1 MSLQLIYGRAG
12 TGKSTVILEQVKNNL
27 HSEVKQY
34 IIIPEQFSYSEEKK
48 LMAELQENSIIN
60 AEVITFKRMAER
72 VQTEVAGRTKSL
84 LSKSGKAMIMYS
96 ILDKQKDKLQYI
108 KNSSNN
114 IDLGIQTIKDFK
126 KNVIKYQDI
135 EGLIESVDK
144 PLLKAKL
151 QDVNIIY
158 SEYEKCIQ
166 EKFLD
171 EEDKISKLATSLES
185 STMFDNSDIY
195 IDEFSGFTKQ
205 EYQVIAKLLKKAR
218 KVRLA
223 ICLDELNE
231 KNKTD
236 IFYFNKSAVEEL
248 IDIATECGVEVEKP
262 IYLNKQYKLKNPE
275 IKHLEQNL
283 YAPTYAKY
291 AGEVKNIKTILTLN
305 PYEEIEYV
313 AKNIIKLVRDEG
325 YKYSDIAII
334 ARNIDE
340 VQSKVKAILGNN
352 GIPVFI
358 DNKEDLARSQFIKYI
373 LALLE
378 ILAKNWSQEAVISYI
393 KSGFLKIDEDDI
405 YKLENY
411 VIKWGIQ
418 GSKWYKEDWEYEEEN
433 FNELREKIVLPILDL
448 KAKLEGQ
455 KTATNISKAIYSF
468 LDKNDIYTQIEE
480 KIKKYEE
487 SGNIL
492 LSKNCKASLENL
504 IEVLD
509 EIIYIFE
516 DQKMSFEKYREI
528 LKIGLSYKELGN
540 IPEVIDQVILGDI
553 ERSRSH
559 EIKIAFIL
567 GVNDGNF
574 PRINKIEGF
583 LNDDDRET
591 LKSLGKEIA
600 KGSLELTY
608 EDQFN
613 IYKALTTA
621 KEKLYLMYT
630 STDKD
635 GATLRQSI
643 LITKIKRIFPNLKEE
658 STILNSEPE
667 ITSKQATFQELLFE
681 LQKLKNGEQIDDI
694 WYEVYNWYKT
704 DPKWS
709 NILEKAMIELKYLKT
724 PEKISKESIERLY
737 GKTLKTSISKLETY
751 RRCPFQYH
759 LKYGLKLQEKEEF
772 KVRAIDTGSF
782 MHEVIEEFFR
792 RAEDV
797 KKITEEEISKLVDE
811 IILDKL
817 SLRKNYLFTSN
828 KKFIALTNRLKRI
841 INKSLGYIVYQIQN
855 SDFTVLANEVEFS
868 KTINNV
874 EITGKID
881 RVDISN
887 DGDFLRVID
896 YKSSSKNI
904 NLNDVFSR
912 NTNTAFNIYGYYC

>member
-418 GSKWYKEDWEYEEEN
+418 GSKWYKEDWKYEEEN

-724 PEKISKESIERLY
+724 PEKISKENIEKLY

>member
-151 QDVNIIY
+151 QDVNILY
-158 SEYEKCIQ
+158 SEYDKCIQ

-574 PRINKIEGF
+574 PSINKIEGF

-667 ITSKQATFQELLFE
+667 TTSKQATFQELLFE

-724 PEKISKESIERLY
+724 PEKISKENIEKLY

>member
-135 EGLIESVDK
+135 EELIESVDK

-171 EEDKISKLATSLES
+171 EEDKISKLADNLET

-574 PRINKIEGF
+574 PSINKIEGF

-724 PEKISKESIERLY
+724 PEKISKENIEKLY

>member
-574 PRINKIEGF
+574 PSINKIEGF

-724 PEKISKESIERLY
+724 PEKISKENIEKLY

-912 NTNTAFNIYGYYC
+912 NTNTAFNIYGYYY

>member
-135 EGLIESVDK
+135 EGLVESVDK

-262 IYLNKQYKLKNPE
+262 IYLNKQYKLKKPE
-275 IKHLEQNL
+275 LKHLEQNL

-418 GSKWYKEDWEYEEEN
+418 GSKWYKEDWKYEEEN

-667 ITSKQATFQELLFE
+667 ITTKQATFQELLFE

-724 PEKISKESIERLY
+724 PEKISKESIEKLY

>member
-171 EEDKISKLATSLES
+171 EEDKISKLADNLET

-275 IKHLEQNL
+275 LKHLEQNL

-724 PEKISKESIERLY
+724 PEKISKENIEKLY

-828 KKFIALTNRLKRI
+828 KKCIALTNRLKRI

>member
-574 PRINKIEGF
+574 PSINKIEGF

-724 PEKISKESIERLY
+724 PEKISKENIEKLY

-772 KVRAIDTGSF
+772 KVRSIDTGSF

>member
-724 PEKISKESIERLY
+724 PEKISKENIEKLY

-887 DGDFLRVID
+887 DGAFLRVID

>member
-248 IDIATECGVEVEKP
+248 IDIATECGVKVEKP

-275 IKHLEQNL
+275 LKHLEQNL

-709 NILEKAMIELKYLKT
+709 NILGKAMIELKYLKT
-724 PEKISKESIERLY
+724 PEKISKENIEKLY

>member
-135 EGLIESVDK
+135 EELIESVDK

-574 PRINKIEGF
+574 PSINKIEGF

-724 PEKISKESIERLY
+724 PEKISKENIEKLY

-912 NTNTAFNIYGYYC
+912 NTNTAFNIYGYYY

>member
-171 EEDKISKLATSLES
+171 EEDKISKLADNLET

-262 IYLNKQYKLKNPE
+262 IYLNKQYKLKKPE
-275 IKHLEQNL
+275 LKHLEQNL

-418 GSKWYKEDWEYEEEN
+418 GSKWYKEDWKYEEEN

-574 PRINKIEGF
+574 PSINKIEGF

-724 PEKISKESIERLY
+724 PEKISKENIEKLY

>member
-223 ICLDELNE
+223 LCLDELNE

-574 PRINKIEGF
+574 PSINKIEGF

-724 PEKISKESIERLY
+724 PEKISKENIEKLY

>member
-12 TGKSTVILEQVKNNL
+12 TGKSTAILEQVKNNL

-574 PRINKIEGF
+574 PSINKIEGF

-724 PEKISKESIERLY
+724 PEKISKENIEKLY

>member
-12 TGKSTVILEQVKNNL
+12 TGKSTAILEQVKNNL

-72 VQTEVAGRTKSL
+72 VQTEVAGRTKKL

-704 DPKWS
+704 DPKWR

-724 PEKISKESIERLY
+724 PEKISKENIEKLY

>member
-724 PEKISKESIERLY
+724 PEKISKENIERLY

>member
-195 IDEFSGFTKQ
+195 IDEFSGFTRQ

-275 IKHLEQNL
+275 LKHLEQNL

-352 GIPVFI
+352 CIPVFI

-574 PRINKIEGF
+574 PSINKIEGF

-709 NILEKAMIELKYLKT
+709 NILGKAMIELKYLKT
-724 PEKISKESIERLY
+724 PEKISKENIEKLY

>member
-262 IYLNKQYKLKNPE
+262 IYLNKQYKLKKPE
-275 IKHLEQNL
+275 LKHLEQNL

-574 PRINKIEGF
+574 PSINKIEGF

-724 PEKISKESIERLY
+724 PEKISKENIEKLY

-912 NTNTAFNIYGYYC
+912 NTNTAFNIYGYYY

>member
-84 LSKSGKAMIMYS
+84 LSKSAKAMIMYS

-262 IYLNKQYKLKNPE
+262 IYLNKQYKLKKPE
-275 IKHLEQNL
+275 LKHLEQNL

-724 PEKISKESIERLY
+724 PEKISKENIEKLY

-912 NTNTAFNIYGYYC
+912 NTNTAFNIYGYYY

>member
-352 GIPVFI
+352 CIPVFI

-574 PRINKIEGF
+574 PSINKIEGF

-709 NILEKAMIELKYLKT
+709 NILGKAMIELKYLKT
-724 PEKISKESIERLY
+724 PEKISKENIEKLY

>member
-378 ILAKNWSQEAVISYI
+378 ILARNWSQEAVISYI

-418 GSKWYKEDWEYEEEN
+418 GSKWYKEDWKYEEEN

-724 PEKISKESIERLY
+724 PEKISKESIEKLY

>member
-681 LQKLKNGEQIDDI
+681 LQILKNGEQIDDI

-724 PEKISKESIERLY
+724 PEKISKENIEKLY

>member
-724 PEKISKESIERLY
+724 PEKISKENIEKLY

-828 KKFIALTNRLKRI
+828 KKFIALTSRLKRI

>member
-195 IDEFSGFTKQ
+195 IDEFSGFTRQ

-275 IKHLEQNL
+275 LKHLEQNL

-313 AKNIIKLVRDEG
+313 AQNIIKLVRDEG

-352 GIPVFI
+352 CIPVFI

-574 PRINKIEGF
+574 PSINKIEGF

-724 PEKISKESIERLY
+724 PEKISKENIEKLY

>member
-262 IYLNKQYKLKNPE
+262 IYLNKQYKLKKPE
-275 IKHLEQNL
+275 LKHLEQNL

-418 GSKWYKEDWEYEEEN
+418 GSKWYKEDWKYEEEN

-574 PRINKIEGF
+574 PSINKIEGF

-704 DPKWS
+704 DPKWR

-724 PEKISKESIERLY
+724 PEKISKENIEKLY

>member
-135 EGLIESVDK
+135 EELIESVDK

-378 ILAKNWSQEAVISYI
+378 ILAKNWPQEAVISYI

-724 PEKISKESIERLY
+724 PEKISKENIEKLY

>member
-12 TGKSTVILEQVKNNL
+12 TGKSTAILEQVKNNL

-72 VQTEVAGRTKSL
+72 VQTEVAGRTKKL

-135 EGLIESVDK
+135 EELIESVDK

-171 EEDKISKLATSLES
+171 EEDKISKLADNLET

-275 IKHLEQNL
+275 LKHLEQNL

-291 AGEVKNIKTILTLN
+291 AEEVKNIKTILTLN

-313 AKNIIKLVRDEG
+313 AQNIIKLVRDEG

-340 VQSKVKAILGNN
+340 VQSKVKAILDNN

-418 GSKWYKEDWEYEEEN
+418 GSKWYKEDWKYEEEN

-724 PEKISKESIERLY
+724 PEKISKENIEKLY

>member
-135 EGLIESVDK
+135 EELIESVDK

-275 IKHLEQNL
+275 LKHLEQNL

-313 AKNIIKLVRDEG
+313 AQNIIKLVRDEG

-574 PRINKIEGF
+574 PSINKIEGF

-724 PEKISKESIERLY
+724 PEKISKENIEKLY

>member
-135 EGLIESVDK
+135 EELIESVDK

-171 EEDKISKLATSLES
+171 EEDKISKLADNLET

-275 IKHLEQNL
+275 LKHLEQNL

-291 AGEVKNIKTILTLN
+291 AEEVKNIKTILTLN

-313 AKNIIKLVRDEG
+313 AQNIIKLVRDEG

-340 VQSKVKAILGNN
+340 VQSKVKAILDNN

-418 GSKWYKEDWEYEEEN
+418 GSKWYKEDWKYEEEN

-574 PRINKIEGF
+574 PSINKIEGF

-724 PEKISKESIERLY
+724 PEKISKENIEKLY

>member
-171 EEDKISKLATSLES
+171 EEDKISKLADNLET

-291 AGEVKNIKTILTLN
+291 AEEVKNIKTILTLN

-313 AKNIIKLVRDEG
+313 AQNIIKLVRDEG

-340 VQSKVKAILGNN
+340 VQSKVKAILDNN

-418 GSKWYKEDWEYEEEN
+418 GSKWYKEDWKYEEEN

-724 PEKISKESIERLY
+724 PEKISKENIEKLY

>member
-262 IYLNKQYKLKNPE
+262 IYLNKQYKLKKPE
-275 IKHLEQNL
+275 LKHLEQNL

-418 GSKWYKEDWEYEEEN
+418 GSKWYKEDWKYEEEN

-724 PEKISKESIERLY
+724 PEKISKENIEKLY

>member
-12 TGKSTVILEQVKNNL
+12 TGKSTAILEQVKNNL

-72 VQTEVAGRTKSL
+72 VQTEVAGRTKKL

-275 IKHLEQNL
+275 LKHLEQNL

-291 AGEVKNIKTILTLN
+291 AEEVKNIKTILTLN

-313 AKNIIKLVRDEG
+313 AQNIIKLVRDEG

-340 VQSKVKAILGNN
+340 VQSKVKAILDNN

-574 PRINKIEGF
+574 PSINKIEGF

-724 PEKISKESIERLY
+724 PEKISKENIEKLY

>member
-135 EGLIESVDK
+135 EELIESVDK

-171 EEDKISKLATSLES
+171 EEDKISKLAPSLES

-275 IKHLEQNL
+275 LKHLEQNL

-291 AGEVKNIKTILTLN
+291 AEEVKNIKTILTLN

-313 AKNIIKLVRDEG
+313 AQNIIKLVRDEG

-340 VQSKVKAILGNN
+340 VQSKVKAILDNN

-574 PRINKIEGF
+574 PSINKIEGF

-643 LITKIKRIFPNLKEE
+643 LIAKIKRIFPNLKEE

-704 DPKWS
+704 DPKWR

-724 PEKISKESIERLY
+724 PEKISKENIEKLY

>member
-574 PRINKIEGF
+574 PSINKIEGF

-643 LITKIKRIFPNLKEE
+643 LITKIKRILPNLKEE

-724 PEKISKESIERLY
+724 PEKISKENIEKLY

>member
-12 TGKSTVILEQVKNNL
+12 TGKSTAILEQVKNNL

-72 VQTEVAGRTKSL
+72 VQTEVAGRTKKL

-135 EGLIESVDK
+135 EELIESVDK

-275 IKHLEQNL
+275 LKHLEQNL

-291 AGEVKNIKTILTLN
+291 AEEVKNIKTILTLN

-313 AKNIIKLVRDEG
+313 AQNIIKLVRDEG

-340 VQSKVKAILGNN
+340 VQSKVKAILDNN

-418 GSKWYKEDWEYEEEN
+418 GSKWYKEDWKYEEEN

-724 PEKISKESIERLY
+724 PEKISKENIEKLY

>member
-724 PEKISKESIERLY
+724 PEKISKENIEKLY

-912 NTNTAFNIYGYYC
+912 NTNTAFNIYGYYY

>member
-72 VQTEVAGRTKSL
+72 VQTEVAGRTKKL

-574 PRINKIEGF
+574 PSINKIEGF

-724 PEKISKESIERLY
+724 PEKISKENIEKLY

>member
-223 ICLDELNE
+223 LCLDELNE

-724 PEKISKESIERLY
+724 PEKISKENIEKLY

>member
-275 IKHLEQNL
+275 LKHLEQNL

-574 PRINKIEGF
+574 PSINKIEGF

-724 PEKISKESIERLY
+724 PEKISKENIEKLY

>member
-195 IDEFSGFTKQ
+195 IDEFSGFTRQ

-275 IKHLEQNL
+275 LKHLEQNL

-313 AKNIIKLVRDEG
+313 AQNIIKLVRDEG

-418 GSKWYKEDWEYEEEN
+418 GSKWYKEDWKYEEEN

-574 PRINKIEGF
+574 PSINKIEGF

-709 NILEKAMIELKYLKT
+709 NILGKAMIELKYLKT
-724 PEKISKESIERLY
+724 PEKISKENIEKLY

-912 NTNTAFNIYGYYC
+912 NTNTTFNIYGYYY